1 MPGMEAARSRLE
13 TAIDRL
19 ESALDRRPAVAG
31 ADAELDSLR
40 RDFAALKSN
49 TDTVSGR
56 LDDMIARLRKIL
68 GEQDHG

>member
-13 TAIDRL
+13 TAMDRL
-19 ESALDRRPAVAG
+19 ESALDRRPAAAG
-31 ADAELDSLR
+31 ADVELDTLR

-49 TDTVSGR
+49 TETVSGR

-68 GEQDHG
+68 DEQGQG